1 MILPIVAVI
10 LGLVVLVWSA
20 DKFVD
25 GAVGI
30 AKFCGMSTLLI
41 GMVIVG
47 FGTSAPEMVV
57 SALSAMQGNPELA
70 LGNAYGSNI
79 ANIALILGVTAVIMP
94 VLVKRDA
101 LKRDL
106 PVLLVVTAL
115 TIGLLLDGDVSRMDG
130 VILLLVFAAVMG
142 FNIWSE
148 LHSKKKAAGEVV
160 SDSAESETA
169 VEQESAEPAA
179 EHVSLGKSIFW
190 LVLGLALLVLSSRA
204 LVWGACDIARAL
216 GVSDLLIGLTIVAVG
231 TSLPELASS
240 IVAARKGEDDLAF
253 GNIVGSNL
261 FNTLAVV
268 GIAATIA
275 PMQSFDANVLVRDL
289 PVMAVLTVLL
299 LLFGLPT
306 RISKIG
312 PDGKRIGRINHI
324 EGAVFLT
331 AYIGYLVFLIV
342 QAMH

>member
-1 MILPIVAVI
+1 MILSIVAVVI
-10 LGLVVLVWSA
+10 GLLLLVWSA

-57 SALSAMQGNPELA
+57 SALSAIQGNPELA

-101 LKRDL
+101 LRRDM
-106 PVLLVVTAL
+106 PVLIAVTVLSVV
-115 TIGLLLDGDVSRMDG
+115 LLLDGNVSRMDG
-130 VILLLVFAAVMG
+130 VILLLVFAGVLA

-148 LHSKKKAAGEVV
+148 LRATKKAGDASV
-160 SDSAESETA
+160 DAECEAANGETA
-169 VEQESAEPAA
+169 PSI
-179 EHVSLGKSIFW
+179 GKSVFW
-190 LVLGLALLVLSSRA
+190 LVLGLVLLVASSRA
-204 LVWGACDIARAL
+204 LVWGACNIARSL

-240 IVAARKGEDDLAF
+240 IAAARKGEDDLAF

-275 PMQSFDANVLVRDL
+275 PMNSFDAQVLVRDL

-312 PDGKRIGRINHI
+312 PDGKRIGRINRI
-324 EGAVFLT
+324 EGSVFLV
-331 AYIGYLVFLIV
+331 AYIGYLAFLIV